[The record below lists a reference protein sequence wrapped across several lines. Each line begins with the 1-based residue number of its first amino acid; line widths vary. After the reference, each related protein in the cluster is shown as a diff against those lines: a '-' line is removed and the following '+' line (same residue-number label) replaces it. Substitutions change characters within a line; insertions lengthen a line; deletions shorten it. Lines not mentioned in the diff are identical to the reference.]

1 MGTLIQS
8 TNNYVAIY
16 GHNGHSSHDKYKLRM
31 LCCKKE
37 MKNKPQQK
45 QNGQLSA
52 PIPG

>member
-1 MGTLIQS
+1 MGTLTFSI
-8 TNNYVAIY
+8 NNYVAIY
-16 GHNGHSSHDKYKLRM
+16 GHSSHDKYKLRM

-37 MKNKPQQK
+37 MKNKPQRK